1 MTFGEIRIFFD
12 NWEFPI
18 IKRNVFNNDPVP
30 VMGSEKGGNYGKGSM
45 LSNYLVYHSLDEFP
59 GQKILMAIRKRPVN
73 PSKWPIVRKQQTVSD
88 FWIKLKS

>member
-30 VMGSEKGGNYGKGSM
+30 VMGSEKGG
-45 LSNYLVYHSLDEFP
+45 
-59 GQKILMAIRKRPVN
+59 IMARGLCC
-73 PSKWPIVRKQQTVSD
+73 PI
-88 FWIKLKS
+88 I

>member
-30 VMGSEKGGNYGKGSM
+30 VMGSEKGANYGKGTM
-45 LSNYLVYHSLDEFP
+45 LPNYLVYQS
-59 GQKILMAIRKRPVN
+59 
-73 PSKWPIVRKQQTVSD
+73 
-88 FWIKLKS
+88 

>member
-18 IKRNVFNNDPVP
+18 MKRNVFNNDPVP

-45 LSNYLVYHSLDEFP
+45 FSNYLVYQSLDEFP
-59 GQKILMAIRKRPVN
+59 GLKILMAIKNGR
-73 PSKWPIVRKQQTVSD
+73 
-88 FWIKLKS
+88 